1 MALNDSL
8 KGQAYMVASCVMF
21 GTAWVFIRYASET
34 MHPALIVFYRN
45 VFGLLALAPFFIRSG
60 MGVYKTDKFNLHA
73 TRGISTLT
81 GTYGVFYAVSTT
93 PLATVVGITYAA
105 PIFAAVGA
113 VWLLKEQ
120 IHARRVVAI
129 VIGFIGMLM
138 VVHPGNVD
146 WTLGMSSAMLGA
158 MSIAVALL
166 VVKTLAKTDSPQTVV
181 AYSFSLVLPI
191 SFAVALYF
199 WKWPSV
205 QELIY
210 VAIIGVGVSIAQI
223 FLSRAFRYADAM
235 AVLPYDFVRLLLATI
250 YGIWLFGE
258 PLDPWVVAGAS
269 VIMASTIYTSHRE
282 VLAHRQ
288 NKLRATDAP
297 S

>member
-1 MALNDSL
+1 
-8 KGQAYMVASCVMF
+8 
-21 GTAWVFIRYASET
+21 
-34 MHPALIVFYRN
+34 
-45 VFGLLALAPFFIRSG
+45 
-60 MGVYKTDKFNLHA
+60 MGVYKTDKYKLHA
-73 TRGISTLT
+73 IRGIATLT
-81 GTYGVFYAVSTT
+81 GTYGIFYAVSVT

-105 PIFAAVGA
+105 PVLAAVGA
-113 VWLLKEQ
+113 VWVLKEE
-120 IHARRVVAI
+120 IHLRRVAAI
-129 VIGFIGMLM
+129 VIGFVGMLM
-138 VVHPGNVD
+138 VVHPGNVE
-146 WTLGMSSAMLGA
+146 WTIGMSGAMLGA
-158 MSIAVALL
+158 VSIAASLL
-166 VVKTLAKTDSPQTVV
+166 VVKTLAKTDRPHTVV

-199 WKWPSV
+199 WKWPTV

-258 PLDPWVVAGAS
+258 PLDLWVVAGAS
-269 VIMASTIYTSHRE
+269 VIMVSTIYTAHRE
-282 VLAHRQ
+282 ALAHRQ
-288 NKLRATDAP
+288 SKLRATDAP